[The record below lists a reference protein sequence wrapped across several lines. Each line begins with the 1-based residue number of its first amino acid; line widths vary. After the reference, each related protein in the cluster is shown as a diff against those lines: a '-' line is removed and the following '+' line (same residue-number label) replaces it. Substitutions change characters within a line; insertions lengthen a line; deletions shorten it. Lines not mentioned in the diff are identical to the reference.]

1 MIDPGHDARQAVW
14 ELADIAHRFLAHLV
28 EQMLDKVGEKGRL
41 ALELFHQ
48 GAAAHAG
55 ALGDRERTRAGI
67 SRFVQALDR
76 GGEHPAARV
85 LTPDAMRAARSPPA
99 FGRRA
104 RFDVYYIFHLVDH
117 RIGLRSEEHT
127 SELQSLMRISYA
139 VFC

>member
-1 MIDPGHDARQAVW
+1 
-14 ELADIAHRFLAHLV
+14 
-28 EQMLDKVGEKGRL
+28 MLDKVGEKGRL

-117 RIGLRSEEHT
+117 RSEEHT

-139 VFC
+139 VFCLKKKTHNTNNHIA

>member
-1 MIDPGHDARQAVW
+1 MRISDWSSDVCSSDLNFDHRERFGLLVEFPDMIDPGHDARQAVW

-67 SRFVQALDR
+67 SRFVQADR
-76 GGEHPAARV
+76 KSTRPN
-85 LTPDAMRAARSPPA
+85 S
-99 FGRRA
+99 
-104 RFDVYYIFHLVDH
+104 
-117 RIGLRSEEHT
+117 S
-127 SELQSLMRISYA
+127 Q
-139 VFC
+139 